1 MSCTASPRQALQSRF
16 HDLFI
21 FKIFQLIAAS
31 KIDTATTTHSTAS
44 TIDNLGYNDTQTA
57 TSSTSSITSSSSRKI
72 FASSATIAGTPKV
85 KKRGSSHSQLP
96 PETKVKK
103 NIIIQDLQNSS
114 REALSHEGSDPVSK

>member
-1 MSCTASPRQALQSRF
+1 
-16 HDLFI
+16 
-21 FKIFQLIAAS
+21 
-31 KIDTATTTHSTAS
+31 
-44 TIDNLGYNDTQTA
+44 
-57 TSSTSSITSSSSRKI
+57 
-72 FASSATIAGTPKV
+72 V